1 MMHFA
6 KGQGTHKWA
15 AVSFITNAA
24 QVTFCC
30 VIINLS
36 DRISLVTMLLCLLLS
51 TFYAKIQGSL
61 KYVNGYIGDWKESTQ
76 HGYGTCTR
84 ANGDVYV
91 GEWKAGKPHGHGT
104 YKYVDGDVYVGD
116 LKDCK
121 RHGHGTFKGANG
133 DVYVGEWKENKPHG
147 HGTYKWDN
155 GDVYVGERKD
165 GKSHGHGT
173 YEYANGDVYVGERK
187 DDKRH
192 GHGTYKWADGDTHT
206 GEWKA
211 DKRHGFGTYKYA
223 SNGDEYS
230 GYWEHGERCGEFL
243 LLPTS
248 KIDDPEREILE
259 NQRECSIC
267 LEEFRRGDERTL
279 LPCNHGFHTRCV
291 NTWFSSESSCPVC
304 RRSVG

>member
-1 MMHFA
+1 MLLRCGKQTLFA
-6 KGQGTHKWA
+6 NGQGTHK
-15 AVSFITNAA
+15 
-24 QVTFCC
+24 
-30 VIINLS
+30 
-36 DRISLVTMLLCLLLS
+36 
-51 TFYAKIQGSL
+51 YANRD
-61 KYVNGYIGDWKESTQ
+61 VYIGTLEDGIPHGQGTYTQ
-76 HGYGTCTR
+76 

-91 GEWKAGKPHGHGT
+91 GEFK
-104 YKYVDGDVYVGD
+104 DG
-116 LKDCK
+116 K
-121 RHGHGTFKGANG
+121 RHGHGT
-133 DVYVGEWKENKPHG
+133 Y
-147 HGTYKWDN
+147 TL
-155 GDVYVGERKD
+155 
-165 GKSHGHGT
+165 
-173 YEYANGDVYVGERK
+173 ANGDVYVGERK

-206 GEWKA
+206 GEWKG
-211 DKRHGFGTYKYA
+211 DDRHGLGTFKYA